1 VVGFILCVG
10 HAGNVKISGQIG
22 LRETLLL
29 AQTAQTISD
38 GHKRLLSIEKC
49 NKSNSFL
56 NFVDKKIEI
65 PG

>member
-1 VVGFILCVG
+1 
-10 HAGNVKISGQIG
+10 VKISGQIG